1 MKKISIGLMLFAS
14 LAANAAVNGP
24 LDAVLSESEVQEN
37 QTYFDTLG
45 DLFNRGTLPQ
55 LNSIKNIAWS
65 GRCFTSNE
73 PSKPINGGY
82 IFRIA
87 RDGDVGPLGRNNV
100 HFEASSYWK
109 ISEATNYFDSMTVM
123 DVQRAIKNLTFNPVT
138 VRNNSIEIPQSQ
150 SETSALRL
158 SGEYLVEEIFSIDQ
172 TSDVG
177 PLGPAPERNAGIRCY
192 YFIPEIAR

>member
-1 MKKISIGLMLFAS
+1 
-14 LAANAAVNGP
+14 
-24 LDAVLSESEVQEN
+24 
-37 QTYFDTLG
+37 
-45 DLFNRGTLPQ
+45 
-55 LNSIKNIAWS
+55 
-65 GRCFTSNE
+65 
-73 PSKPINGGY
+73 
-82 IFRIA
+82 
-87 RDGDVGPLGRNNV
+87 
-100 HFEASSYWK
+100 
-109 ISEATNYFDSMTVM
+109 MTVM